1 MRHGAALLALALL
14 ATPVGALGQGLA
26 ERITGGGDGV
36 VRMSFPARPG
46 VEICDQGIR
55 LFGERKGRS
64 GTGWR
69 EQACAP
75 GPVVVEVLVRG
86 GEVRDVELLSRG
98 DPRAPG
104 ARDLATVGASEAVAF
119 LLASARGGAGGRG
132 VEEAVLPAMMADARE
147 VWREVLAIAEDGR
160 VGADVRRTSLFWLGQ
175 EAAEAATA
183 GLAGVAADEGED
195 QEVRTAAIFA
205 LSRRPEAEGVP
216 ILMELARTAREPATR
231 RAAFF
236 WLAQSRDERVAPFF
250 RSVLLGNRGG

>member
-1 MRHGAALLALALL
+1 MRLGSALPVLALL
-14 ATPVGALGQGLA
+14 VAPVAAAGQGLE

-46 VEICDQGIR
+46 VEICEQGIR
-55 LFGERKGRS
+55 LFGERNGRS

-86 GEVRDVELLSRG
+86 GEVRDVELLDRG

-104 ARDLATVGASEAVAF
+104 ARDLATVGAAEAAAF
-119 LLASARGGAGGRG
+119 LLASARGGAAGRG
-132 VEEAVLPAMMADARE
+132 VEEAILPAMMADVPEA
-147 VWREVLAIAEDGR
+147 WKEVLAIAEDGR
-160 VGADVRRTSLFWLGQ
+160 VGADVRRTALFWLGQ
-175 EAAEAATA
+175 EAAAAATE
-183 GLAGVAADEGED
+183 GLAGVAADEDED

-205 LSRRPEAEGVP
+205 LSRRPAEEGVP

-231 RAAFF
+231 RTAFF
-236 WLAQSRDERVAPFF
+236 WLAQSRDERVVPFF
-250 RSVLLGNRGG
+250 REVLVGKRGG